1 MSQGTLKAEMSQLRA
16 LLGGRLESRP
26 YRIGLDVRCDVTDV
40 LHRLRVGDV
49 AGATERYGG
58 ELLPGSE
65 SPALVEFGNFVTVAV
80 RNALLAD
87 PHPAAV
93 QRYLELTPYDLDLFG
108 STRGRRPTN
117 GLPHPLYDQPS
128 HRGGTT

>member
-1 MSQGTLKAEMSQLRA
+1 MSQGTLKAEMSQLRT

-26 YRIGLDVRCDVTDV
+26 YRISLEVRCDVTDV

-65 SPALVEFGNFVTVAV
+65 SPALVEFRNFVTVAL

-93 QRYLELTPYDLDLFG
+93 QRYLELNPYDLDLFG
-108 STRGRRPTN
+108 STRGRRPTD
-117 GLPHPLYDQPS
+117 GLPSPGYDRPS
-128 HRGGTT
+128 HRGGAT